1 MSRFGKTKETESKLS
16 HNERLEFLG
25 DAVIEFIT
33 TVHLYYIFTD
43 YQEGALATF
52 RGAIVQNKNLVRLI
66 FHYIFASISSKV
78 SLYLSIDYQFT
89 CLLVAQMAL
98 HSKKS
103 HPTITAFADYYKN
116 HRLL

>member
-33 TVHLYYIFTD
+33 TVHLFYIFTE

-52 RGAIVQNKNLVRLI
+52 RGAIVQNKNLVRS
-66 FHYIFASISSKV
+66 F
-78 SLYLSIDYQFT
+78 
-89 CLLVAQMAL
+89 
-98 HSKKS
+98 KK
-103 HPTITAFADYYKN
+103 P
-116 HRLL
+116 